1 MGLSL
6 IWIQVLTL
14 VEKNVNPQIIENYD
28 GKAIQL
34 NDRIELSPEAYP
46 ELLNY
51 IGNDII
57 TTDGTTL
64 LGADDKAGVAEIM
77 TAVEVLK
84 QNKIEHGTIR
94 IAFTPDEEIGRGA
107 DHFDVE
113 AFKADY
119 AYTIDGGE
127 LGELEYENFNAAK
140 AVIKVNGSNI
150 HPGSAKNKMK
160 NAIHMAMELNS
171 LLPAQERP
179 EHTEKY
185 EGFYHL
191 VHIAGAVETADMQY
205 IIRDHDRNLFE
216 ARKKTMEQNIA
227 YLNEKYGFK
236 AFELELTDQYYNMR
250 EKIEPVMHIVDKA
263 CEAMINIGIE
273 PKIKAIRGGTD
284 GSRLSYMG
292 LPTPNIFT
300 GGHNYHGK
308 YEYIPVQSMEKAVET
323 ILEIVKI

>member
-1 MGLSL
+1 MLL
-6 IWIQVLTL
+6 LMQMVTL
-14 VEKNVNPQIIENYD
+14 WEQSQQQQKKNVPTIGFVAHMDTSPDFSGENVNPQIIENYD

-185 EGFYHL
+185 EGFYH
-191 VHIAGAVETADMQY
+191 
-205 IIRDHDRNLFE
+205 F
-216 ARKKTMEQNIA
+216 
-227 YLNEKYGFK
+227 
-236 AFELELTDQYYNMR
+236 
-250 EKIEPVMHIVDKA
+250 
-263 CEAMINIGIE
+263 
-273 PKIKAIRGGTD
+273 
-284 GSRLSYMG
+284 SSYCRCC
-292 LPTPNIFT
+292 
-300 GGHNYHGK
+300 
-308 YEYIPVQSMEKAVET
+308 
-323 ILEIVKI
+323 